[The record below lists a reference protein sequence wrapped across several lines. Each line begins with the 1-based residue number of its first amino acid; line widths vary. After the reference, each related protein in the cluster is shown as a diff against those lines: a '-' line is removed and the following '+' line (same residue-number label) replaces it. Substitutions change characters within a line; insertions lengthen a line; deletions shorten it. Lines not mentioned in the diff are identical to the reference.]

1 MLLKDLL
8 EGDILISHMKSQNTD
23 SVSGLVNQTICLC
36 KAPDSTPGRVGIFN
50 DTAHKHHMFPLV
62 SANDLTARERESK
75 NHSGCRWSMYC
86 PGGHKQ
92 FTLRRPKKKKEKAS
106 CAVLM
111 WKGYICMSKLKS
123 VLMLLNESSLQPACL
138 LLAAVAY
145 SKTSLCWRVR
155 NPIQQFFTL

>member
-62 SANDLTARERESK
+62 SANDLTAREREREQKPLRVQIKHVLS
-75 NHSGCRWSMYC
+75 RWTQAI
-86 PGGHKQ
+86 HTAK
-92 FTLRRPKKKKEKAS
+92 TKKEKAS

-123 VLMLLNESSLQPACL
+123 VLMLLNESSPQPACL

-145 SKTSLCWRVR
+145 SKTSLRWRVR

>member
-62 SANDLTARERESK
+62 SANDLTAREREREREQKPLRVQIKHVLS
-75 NHSGCRWSMYC
+75 RWTQAI
-86 PGGHKQ
+86 HTAK
-92 FTLRRPKKKKEKAS
+92 TEKEKR
-106 CAVLM
+106 
-111 WKGYICMSKLKS
+111 KS
-123 VLMLLNESSLQPACL
+123 I
-138 LLAAVAY
+138 
-145 SKTSLCWRVR
+145 LCSFNVKRLHLYV
-155 NPIQQFFTL
+155 

>member
-62 SANDLTARERESK
+62 SANDLTARERERERAKTTQGADKACTVQVDTSNSHCEDRK
-75 NHSGCRWSMYC
+75 R
-86 PGGHKQ
+86 
-92 FTLRRPKKKKEKAS
+92 KKKKHP
-106 CAVLM
+106 V
-111 WKGYICMSKLKS
+111 
-123 VLMLLNESSLQPACL
+123 
-138 LLAAVAY
+138 
-145 SKTSLCWRVR
+145 
-155 NPIQQFFTL
+155 QF